1 MSARSEGK
9 PGARRGYLRVEDG
22 PLLRGRGRFTDDLKP
37 ADAAVACFLR
47 SPHAHAEITGIDE
60 DAARALPGVLAVI
73 TGADLAGEG
82 YGPVTRPNP
91 MTGRDGKPI
100 AVPHR
105 PALAAERVL
114 HVGEPVALVV
124 AETADAAQDAAE
136 QIVVDYKPL
145 TAMTTVE
152 QAAAAGAPQLHPDA
166 PGNVALDWAA
176 PEDADG
182 AVAARIE
189 QAFAEAAHVARVDL
203 VNQRLVAASM
213 EPRGAT
219 ARYDAVADRYTIA
232 CSSQGVGSIRNQ
244 LIAAMQI
251 EPEQIR
257 VLTEDVG
264 GGFGMK
270 ASSYP
275 EYVALLFTAKAVGR
289 PVHWAETRSE
299 AFMSDH
305 QGRDSLWTAELA
317 LDSDGRFLALK
328 VDGSANVGAYL
339 TGVGAVCSTVHISGC
354 LPGVYDIP
362 LASAHALVYL
372 TNTAPIGAYRGAG
385 RPEANYLLERL
396 IDEASRVSGIDPAE
410 LRRRNLIAA
419 DRMPYRTAFG
429 NSYDSGDFPKIFE
442 TALER
447 ADYAGFAARRAQ
459 SEAEGR
465 LRGIGIGCYLEIA
478 GAVPKDAARITFP
491 GDGKAHVSIGA
502 GPGGQGHVTIFRR
515 LAAERLGVSDE
526 DVVVEYGD
534 SARDVAGFGAVVAS
548 RTATMVGGAV
558 AQAADE
564 ALEKAKR
571 VAAQLLQASVD
582 ELVRAD
588 GGFSVKGSDR
598 HVSLFD
604 VAARAGEL
612 GESLDT
618 EVDFA
623 AASTFP
629 NGCHIA
635 EVEIKPETGAVTL
648 VAYTAV
654 DDCGQVLNPII
665 VDGQMHGGIAQ
676 GIGQALGEHAVYDPE
691 SGQLVSGSFTD
702 YALPRADTMPEIV
715 LDRIEVAC
723 TTNPLGLKGTGEAGT
738 TAAPCAVMNAVA
750 NALPAIAG
758 RHLDMPA
765 TSEKVWQALR
775 KGQ

>member
-275 EYVALLFTAKAVGR
+275 EYVALLFAAKAVGR

-491 GDGKAHVSIGA
+491 GDGKAHVSISA

-676 GIGQALGEHAVYDPE
+676 GIGQALGEHAVYDPD